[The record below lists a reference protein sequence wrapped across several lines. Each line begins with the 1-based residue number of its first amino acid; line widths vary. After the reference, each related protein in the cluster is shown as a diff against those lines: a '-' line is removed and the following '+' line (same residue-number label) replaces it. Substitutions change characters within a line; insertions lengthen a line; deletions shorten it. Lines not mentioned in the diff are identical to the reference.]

1 MKHHETSGIFARI
14 VFGDLEILHLST
26 EGISV
31 LEVLGGEN
39 LKLRVV
45 ARVTCGQ
52 VSATKRGRGGGGVIS
67 KNISQRSY
75 PQAKGWV
82 SNSLFFF
89 GGGVFFFW
97 RYSTGY

>member
-52 VSATKRGRGGGGVIS
+52 VSATKRGRGGGGGDIQKYLPKVIS
-67 KNISQRSY
+67 TSKRVGFKLS
-75 PQAKGWV
+75 V
-82 SNSLFFF
+82 FFL
-89 GGGVFFFW
+89 GGGE
-97 RYSTGY
+97 GGGLGE